1 MFAIG
6 DRVIFKHPFAN
17 QYAAEPA
24 VVGKIKA
31 SGKIICVHFDNPT
44 LEGHQS
50 YEAGWDAKH
59 FTLVEDEPVIEED
72 WS

>member
-6 DRVIFKHPFAN
+6 ERVIFKHPFSKEF
-17 QYAAEPA
+17 QAEPA

-31 SGKIICVHFDNPT
+31 SGKIICVHFDNPV
-44 LEGHQS
+44 LEERQS
-50 YEAGWDAKH
+50 YGAGWDAKH
-59 FTLVEDEPVIEED
+59 FTPDFEPVIEED